1 MRTGWVPVSNNVWRQ
16 GSQTLFE
23 TGIRPRHLPTW
34 SLSTMLSMRLLVTL
48 TSLAAMIGMAVPAH
62 ADPTDDSFLST
73 LHAAGMTAQND
84 DRAIY
89 AGKWV
94 CNMVQLGNPIVD
106 VVKTLQTE
114 NPGLTEDKAA
124 RFTEIAANVYCPPT
138 PGESHWCPIGELYVC
153 RGESVPGAPDA
164 GGGPAVPGM

>member
-1 MRTGWVPVSNNVWRQ
+1 
-16 GSQTLFE
+16 
-23 TGIRPRHLPTW
+23 
-34 SLSTMLSMRLLVTL
+34 MLSMRLLVTL

-94 CNMVQLGNPIVD
+94 CNMVQLGQSLIH
-106 VVKTLQTE
+106 
-114 NPGLTEDKAA
+114 
-124 RFTEIAANVYCPPT
+124 I
-138 PGESHWCPIGELYVC
+138 
-153 RGESVPGAPDA
+153 
-164 GGGPAVPGM
+164 